1 MPADGISLPP
11 KKGDFGT
18 SRCAGS
24 KARLHQPGDW
34 TEGGMTA
41 CGTCETSRRDPA
53 KSAYEVKGVVR
64 RKSSED
70 RSLDPSA
77 TLAGSKSR
85 SAAVYCFG
93 GQRHGLGNEVDSVT
107 DPLDSV
113 LVELEQFGKVND
125 ASTAERT
132 RRMLNITRDT
142 GEFLAVLVRAT
153 LARRVLEI
161 GTSNGY
167 STLWLANAAR
177 AIGGSVT
184 TVELADYKIGLAAA
198 NFARA
203 GLARYISIVHDD
215 AGRVLERS
223 ADGSFD
229 LVFLDSERPE
239 YPGWWPNLR
248 RVLRPGGLL
257 VVDNATSH
265 PEQMAPFVALV
276 SADAEFS
283 TSLVPVGNGE
293 FLAVRSLE

>member
-1 MPADGISLPP
+1 
-11 KKGDFGT
+11 
-18 SRCAGS
+18 
-24 KARLHQPGDW
+24 
-34 TEGGMTA
+34 
-41 CGTCETSRRDPA
+41 RDPA

-125 ASTAERT
+125 AWTAERM
-132 RRMLNITRDT
+132 RRILNFTRDT

-184 TVELADYKIGLAAA
+184 TVELSDFKVGLARQNFSRSGLAA
-198 NFARA
+198 
-203 GLARYISIVHDD
+203 SITLVQDD
-215 AGRVLERS
+215 AGRVLER
-223 ADGSFD
+223 AGDASFD
-229 LVFLDSERPE
+229 L
-239 YPGWWPNLR
+239 
-248 RVLRPGGLL
+248 
-257 VVDNATSH
+257 
-265 PEQMAPFVALV
+265 
-276 SADAEFS
+276 
-283 TSLVPVGNGE
+283 
-293 FLAVRSLE
+293 